1 MTRNFFA
8 KIYFCNKG
16 IELVQFARLLR
27 RFKNKIPEDFKYRE
41 PPTVIYTRSP
51 TIGTKIFN
59 YKQTIESIRTGD
71 WKSKI
76 FSCKCKD
83 SKFVDSYHKHI
94 VTGDLRIIANVELRN
109 LLSKGPTYREP
120 VIINWNKVLKVFKT
134 GIEECQIKWTQIENK
149 ELKTLDDWSKTVF
162 DAVEKRVNKLK
173 AMRKFQPRH
182 RTKILERKDVQEYLE
197 NFQNDFVF
205 VPTDK
210 ASNNISIVCK
220 EFYIHM
226 LLKEVGFF
234 DTERKQERAYQ
245 EIKQTSEEIIKAHVK
260 ENQNFEVTVDEKQ
273 NQLPI
278 LLWIPKMHKN
288 PSKQRFIA
296 ASHCCT
302 SKNLSSLIGKC
313 LKLIQKAH
321 QIYCER
327 IKNYTGYN
335 LFWIVDN
342 SLSIHKLL
350 KQCDTKAKNLVT
362 YDFSTLYTSI
372 PHDKLKTQMSW
383 VIEKAFTG
391 MNKKYMKINKFC
403 ARWSNKKDFKPDVSF
418 LDSETLIKMIAWL
431 IDNTYVRIGDKVFRQ
446 VIGIPMGTDCAP
458 FLANLFLFSY
468 EFQWMNE
475 KLKKKDF
482 YLLQKFKHC
491 CRYIDDLFA
500 INNNKLLLQFKHII
514 YPPELDIT
522 TDDESDQHVHY
533 LDLDILIKN
542 TSFSYCIY
550 DKSFTIVNFPNLS
563 GNFQQATRTVFS
575 FHNLSDMLILRNRTS
590 GLIFRLL
597 KQMYF

>member
-260 ENQNFEVTVDEKQ
+260 ENQNF
-273 NQLPI
+273 
-278 LLWIPKMHKN
+278 
-288 PSKQRFIA
+288 
-296 ASHCCT
+296 
-302 SKNLSSLIGKC
+302 
-313 LKLIQKAH
+313 
-321 QIYCER
+321 
-327 IKNYTGYN
+327 
-335 LFWIVDN
+335 
-342 SLSIHKLL
+342 
-350 KQCDTKAKNLVT
+350 
-362 YDFSTLYTSI
+362 
-372 PHDKLKTQMSW
+372 
-383 VIEKAFTG
+383 
-391 MNKKYMKINKFC
+391 
-403 ARWSNKKDFKPDVSF
+403 
-418 LDSETLIKMIAWL
+418 
-431 IDNTYVRIGDKVFRQ
+431 
-446 VIGIPMGTDCAP
+446 
-458 FLANLFLFSY
+458 
-468 EFQWMNE
+468 
-475 KLKKKDF
+475 
-482 YLLQKFKHC
+482 
-491 CRYIDDLFA
+491 
-500 INNNKLLLQFKHII
+500 
-514 YPPELDIT
+514 
-522 TDDESDQHVHY
+522 
-533 LDLDILIKN
+533 
-542 TSFSYCIY
+542 
-550 DKSFTIVNFPNLS
+550 
-563 GNFQQATRTVFS
+563 
-575 FHNLSDMLILRNRTS
+575 
-590 GLIFRLL
+590 
-597 KQMYF
+597 